1 MRLFF
6 LFQRDF
12 YMDVDQLQKRM
23 DWFENERRK
32 DKAIIDT
39 LEQRVAAYEAV
50 VPKLKDELLDMNSEL
65 VRLGT
70 QLARFDQLDANLS
83 SLKVELTR
91 SIEAVERARQ
101 EHSREIDKARLGDL
115 EVLNRSIAEVRKG
128 LDPIPDLKK
137 SVQTRVEED
146 FRLGRLIEEL
156 DVKLTEGRR
165 SDEEYRRSQKLI
177 EEGQRQDTK
186 RIADIQGEVAAVR
199 KRLDEQRGK
208 VDLVSDSMRKVD
220 ARLGE
225 IQAAEIERRQA
236 QTAFVERQNMA
247 YMERERLWKD
257 WQGRFESIEREA
269 AGLENQL
276 QNLDVTHRAVKRAQE
291 GFDDISQK
299 FERRINEI
307 TEMQR
312 LTEERFRQEWVGFR
326 ADDQKRW
333 TSYSLVQEELQREM
347 TRQLERWSDRMTAT
361 EDLIQELQDKVQL
374 SISET
379 QKRLQNLLAMAH
391 NWMEESDRTFS
402 QPG

>member
-1 MRLFF
+1 
-6 LFQRDF
+6 
-12 YMDVDQLQKRM
+12 MDVDQLQKRM

>member
-1 MRLFF
+1 
-6 LFQRDF
+6 
-12 YMDVDQLQKRM
+12 MDVDQLQKRM

-50 VPKLKDELLDMNSEL
+50 VPKLKDELRDMNSEL

-70 QLARFDQLDANLS
+70 QMARFDQLDANLS

>member
-1 MRLFF
+1 
-6 LFQRDF
+6 
-12 YMDVDQLQKRM
+12 MDNEQLQKRM
-23 DWFENERRK
+23 EWFENERRK
-32 DKAIIDT
+32 DKAIIDS
-39 LEQRVAAYEAV
+39 LEQRVAAYESAI
-50 VPKLKDELLDMNSEL
+50 PKLRDEMRDLNSEI
-65 VRLGT
+65 VRLST
-70 QLARFDQLDANLS
+70 QLARFDQLDANLN
-83 SLKVELTR
+83 SLKVDLTR

-101 EHSREIDKARLGDL
+101 DHAREIDKARLGDL

-128 LDPIPDLKK
+128 LEPIPDLRK

-156 DVKLTEGRR
+156 DVRITEGRR
-165 SDEEYRRSQKLI
+165 SDDEYRRAQKLI

-220 ARLGE
+220 VRLGE
-225 IQAAEIERRQA
+225 IQAAEMERRQA
-236 QTAFVERQNMA
+236 QTAFIERQNMA

-276 QNLDVTHRAVKRAQE
+276 QTLDVTHRAVKRAQD

-333 TSYSLVQEELQREM
+333 TGYSLVQEEQSREL
-347 TRQLERWSDRMTAT
+347 TRQLERYNDRMTQT

-374 SISET
+374 GIAES

-391 NWMEESDRTFS
+391 NWMEESDRAFG